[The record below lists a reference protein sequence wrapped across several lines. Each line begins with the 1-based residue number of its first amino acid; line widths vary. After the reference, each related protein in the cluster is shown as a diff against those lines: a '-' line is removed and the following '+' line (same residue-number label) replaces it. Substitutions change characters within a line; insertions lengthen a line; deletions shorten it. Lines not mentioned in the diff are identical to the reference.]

1 MAKGATAKVN
11 VVNKLMTTFGSD
23 YIGEFDKKYYVWADD
38 GGEKVQIAI
47 SLTCP
52 KVNRGIEETDT
63 GELNFEEVS
72 AAADAPKFQPAAITP
87 QEEETLAELM
97 AKFGL

>member
-11 VVNKLMTTFGSD
+11 VVNKLINAFGKD
-23 YIGEFDKKYYVWADD
+23 YIGEFDRKYYVWSDD
-38 GGEKVQIAI
+38 GGEKIQIAI

-52 KVNRGIEETDT
+52 KVNRGIEDT
-63 GELNFEEVS
+63 GEEALNFEET
-72 AAADAPKFQPAAITP
+72 AATDVPSGFKPAEITKE
-87 QEEETLAELM
+87 EEETLAELM

>member
-1 MAKGATAKVN
+1 MAKGTNAKAN
-11 VVNKLMTTFGSD
+11 VVNKLKTAFGSD
-23 YIGEFDKKYYVWADD
+23 YIGEFDKKYFIWADD

-52 KVNRGIEETDT
+52 KVNRGIEET
-63 GELNFEEVS
+63 GEDVLNFED
-72 AAADAPKFQPAAITP
+72 AAGAAPTGFKPAEITKE
-87 QEEETLAELM
+87 EEETLAELM